1 MATATHKCVHC
12 EKKAKHEAQSE
23 EFNFAVLVALV
34 PLMVFTLF
42 GQIGLF

>member
-1 MATATHKCVHC
+1 MATKAKCEHCHKR
-12 EKKAKHEAQSE
+12 AKHEAQQE

>member
-1 MATATHKCVHC
+1 METTHKCPHC
-12 EKKAKHEAQSE
+12 DKRAKHEAQQE
-23 EFNFAVLVALV
+23 EFNLAVLVSLV

>member
-1 MATATHKCVHC
+1 MATVKHTCPHC
-12 EKKAKHEAQSE
+12 KKRHHEEAQSE

>member
-1 MATATHKCVHC
+1 MAVEQKCVHC
-12 EKKAKHEAQSE
+12 AKKHKEETQSE
-23 EFNFAVLVALV
+23 EFNFAVLIALV

>member
-1 MATATHKCVHC
+1 METAHKCVHC
-12 EKKAKHEAQSE
+12 HKRAKQEAQSE
-23 EFNFAVLVALV
+23 EFNLAVLIALV

>member
-1 MATATHKCVHC
+1 MATVKHNCPHC
-12 EKKAKHEAQSE
+12 AKKAKHEAQSE
-23 EFNFAVLVALV
+23 EFNLAVLIALV

>member
-1 MATATHKCVHC
+1 MAVAHKCPHC
-12 EKKAKHEAQSE
+12 AKKAKHEEQAE
-23 EFNFAVLVALV
+23 EFNLAVLIALV